1 MEVLASYLIYWRNIH
16 DAAIITDFHGDGE
29 YTRGISRNF
38 TQAMNDSGGKV
49 TLSVTIQPD
58 AVLLEEQISSL
69 LMTEPQAIMVA
80 AGGRRAAQW
89 VKKLRAAGFAG
100 VICGPDSWDDAE
112 FIAGL
117 DGVEPGECIYTA
129 FFHEGNDSPEFL
141 EFRKE
146 FRKKFYHYP
155 TACETQ
161 SYDALIFLCIG
172 LNNVDNILDFD
183 RNWRNI
189 RNFRGAAATYTMLAK
204 GGIDR
209 TVYLKSIGVNRTNGK
224 VKPYARLSR
233 QMQYSKIKD
242 YRIIE

>member
-1 MEVLASYLIYWRNIH
+1 
-16 DAAIITDFHGDGE
+16 
-29 YTRGISRNF
+29 
-38 TQAMNDSGGKV
+38 
-49 TLSVTIQPD
+49 
-58 AVLLEEQISSL
+58 
-69 LMTEPQAIMVA
+69 
-80 AGGRRAAQW
+80 

-161 SYDALIFLCIG
+161 SYDALKLLAIG
-172 LNNVDNILDFD
+172 LIRAENLFDFD
-183 RNWRNI
+183 KNWRTI
-189 RNFRGAAATYTMLAK
+189 RSYSGAAAVYTMLKK
-204 GGIDR
+204 GEIDR
-209 TVYLKSIGVNRTNGK
+209 TVYINSIGVRRGK
-224 VKPYARLSR
+224 HLVPYGRLSHKL
-233 QMQYSKIKD
+233 QYSKLAD
-242 YRIIE
+242 YTITETPDK